1 MLHRTN
7 IRRYAVVPA
16 LVLAAWAPAAAQ
28 TSLASSA
35 PAAVRAPTPEA
46 AGVVVDARLAA
57 ADSLLAAAYPAN
69 EPGAAVLV
77 VKDGRVLL
85 RKAYGTAV
93 MEMGVPLRP
102 EHVFR
107 TGSITKQF
115 TAVAT
120 LMLVNEGKISLD
132 DEITKF
138 FPDYPTHGRRITV
151 EHLLTHTSGI
161 RSYTGI
167 PAWRPTMRTD
177 VSVQQLV
184 DVFRNEPMDFAP
196 GEQWSYNN
204 SGYVLLG
211 AIIEKVSGQSYAD
224 FVAKRIF
231 EPLGMRASQYGESGA
246 VVAGRVP
253 GYDRT
258 REGAWQN
265 AAYLSMTQPYAAGS
279 ILSTV
284 DDLYRWQA
292 AVAEGRMLSPELW
305 RRAFAP
311 FRLSD
316 GRSAG
321 YGYGWFVGEA
331 LGRPSVEHGG
341 DINGFSSNG
350 LWIPSERLHVIILA
364 NREREEVAEPDA
376 LSRRVAAA
384 VLGAPER
391 PAGIAVDAAAL
402 REYAGTYRVD
412 DEVRRVVSVEDGKL
426 VSRRGNGAPQEMVPV
441 ARDQFVYVS
450 SGTRATF
457 TRDASGKVTAMQLR
471 PRTGPEELPSPRLEG
486 ADAAT
491 PAAVAVPAAVLDA
504 YVGRYEVGPN
514 MVFTIRRDGGVL
526 KGRPGDQPEATLVA
540 RSETR
545 FAVEGEDAMIEFERD
560 ASGAVTQL
568 VLVQRGRR
576 MPAKRLP

>member
-1 MLHRTN
+1 MP
-7 IRRYAVVPA
+7 V
-16 LVLAAWAPAAAQ
+16 AAQ
-28 TSLASSA
+28 TSLASST
-35 PAAVRAPTPEA
+35 PAAVRAPAPEA

-57 ADSLLAAAYPAN
+57 ADSLLAAAYPAS

-161 RSYTGI
+161 RSYTAI
-167 PAWRPTMRTD
+167 PAWRSSMRTD
-177 VSVQQLV
+177 VTVQQLV

-211 AIIEKVSGQSYAD
+211 AIIEKVSGQSYGD
-224 FVAKRIF
+224 FVEKRIF
-231 EPLGMRASQYGESGA
+231 EPLGMRASRYGESGA

-258 REGAWQN
+258 REGAWRT

-292 AVAEGRMLSPELW
+292 AVAEGRLLPAALW
-305 RRAFAP
+305 RRAFTA

-376 LSRRVAAA
+376 LSQRLAAA

-391 PAGIAVDAAAL
+391 PAAVAMDAAAL

-412 DEVRRVVSVEDGKL
+412 DEARRVVSVEEGKL
-426 VSRRGNGAPQEMVPV
+426 VSRRGNNPPQEMAAV

-450 SGTRATF
+450 SGTRVTF
-457 TRDASGKVTAMQLR
+457 TRDAAGKITAMQLR
-471 PRTGPEELPSPRLEG
+471 PRTGPEERPSPRLEG
-486 ADAAT
+486 ADAGP
-491 PAAVAVPAAVLDA
+491 PAAVAVPAEVLDA
-504 YVGRYEVGPN
+504 YAGRYEIGPN

-568 VLVQRGRR
+568 VLIQRGRR